1 MLTKTF
7 GMNDNRIMD
16 QINAIF
22 SVFMVIFYI
31 GMGIGFIFFLQNLN
45 IDKPLRVIMGG
56 TFIFY
61 GIYRAFRTYVKITE
75 VFFPRKNDE
84 E

>member
-1 MLTKTF
+1 MSTKTF
-7 GMNDNRIMD
+7 GMSENRLMD

-31 GMGIGFIFFLQNLN
+31 GIGIFLLFFLKT
-45 IDKPLRVIMGG
+45 IDYAKPIRVILGG

-61 GIYRAFRTYVKITE
+61 GVYRAFRTYAKIVE
-75 VFFPRKNDE
+75 VFFSDNNDE
-84 E
+84 D